1 MVMLDRTFKQH
12 LAFQAH
18 QQHVYD
24 VFLLTVRPACVCSV
38 NSTFAFSQTS
48 PDRNTSWSAMLPGHV
63 EAPCTPVWLVISDTG
78 RLLRCHRSNAPG
90 VLCSGRDSGATP

>member
-24 VFLLTVRPACVCSV
+24 VFLLTVRAS
-38 NSTFAFSQTS
+38 
-48 PDRNTSWSAMLPGHV
+48 
-63 EAPCTPVWLVISDTG
+63 
-78 RLLRCHRSNAPG
+78 
-90 VLCSGRDSGATP
+90 